1 MSFWNSGPMP
11 MPMGTYNPN
20 MLYPSQPLLAPQQPV
35 YVYRTSHR
43 SHSHSHS
50 HSRRHR
56 SRARSYSSSRSSSR
70 DRDRDR
76 DRSRSRSHSV
86 APAPL
91 QRQPPMMPQMMPQ
104 MAPQIYHVPGHIRPE
119 TLPPNAQVVH
129 LSGHHHH
136 RRHRSHGH
144 ERDPRQEIMV
154 QPPPHV
160 QPQPPPAPAN
170 YQLPSDGFLDGD
182 HERYSRYPQVVHS
195 EPPQHQPESRQRPYP
210 RDDEYERRHGH
221 QGYYGD
227 RHDDRPRPQSEFAS
241 NHSHYGGGHQ
251 SQQQQHSQQQDSHSP
266 RPSSMSFRPSHN
278 GSAGGLGD
286 MAANFASGVLNNYVQ
301 GHSPRPH
308 SFHNSSRPNNR
319 PYPAG
324 GGSGVYQGGAG
335 GTEHAPPPGQL
346 GFGDIAAAFQGG
358 SATGNL
364 EAMGQAIVD
373 AYRYSRCT
381 GRKKAVCIG
390 INYIGSSNEL
400 KGCIN
405 DAWRVRDFLV
415 DSHGFKAQDILML
428 TDDAPDPSI
437 DTRSMTNSR
446 SRSKTSG
453 SRDLS
458 RSQFRALNSRSK
470 VQTPTRE
477 NILQAMK
484 WLVGSPKQDDSL
496 FFHYSGHGGRTPDV
510 HGDEADGYD
519 EGESIPLYF
528 HLTSSRAV
536 TLGQFSTRTYG
547 TARIVFPGWT
557 TFPRGYNG
565 EGEEEAGMCW
575 RHCGSSSLRYY
586 GVSFSDLHPL
596 LTALHHAMTSN
607 DDP

>member
-1 MSFWNSGPMP
+1 
-11 MPMGTYNPN
+11 
-20 MLYPSQPLLAPQQPV
+20 
-35 YVYRTSHR
+35 
-43 SHSHSHS
+43 
-50 HSRRHR
+50 
-56 SRARSYSSSRSSSR
+56 
-70 DRDRDR
+70 
-76 DRSRSRSHSV
+76 
-86 APAPL
+86 
-91 QRQPPMMPQMMPQ
+91 
-104 MAPQIYHVPGHIRPE
+104 
-119 TLPPNAQVVH
+119 
-129 LSGHHHH
+129 
-136 RRHRSHGH
+136 
-144 ERDPRQEIMV
+144 
-154 QPPPHV
+154 
-160 QPQPPPAPAN
+160 
-170 YQLPSDGFLDGD
+170 
-182 HERYSRYPQVVHS
+182 
-195 EPPQHQPESRQRPYP
+195 
-210 RDDEYERRHGH
+210 
-221 QGYYGD
+221 
-227 RHDDRPRPQSEFAS
+227 
-241 NHSHYGGGHQ
+241 
-251 SQQQQHSQQQDSHSP
+251 
-266 RPSSMSFRPSHN
+266 
-278 GSAGGLGD
+278 

-519 EGESIPLYF
+519 EVIYPVDHERNGHILDDTMHEIMMKCLPEGCRLTVSFCLVLRNICSYLINVNIGRLCSI
-528 HLTSSRAV
+528 AV
-536 TLGQFSTRTYG
+536 TLGQFSISIAGCADRQTSADTFKGGVAIGATSYVRTLSLCELQDSLTLG
-547 TARIVFPGWT
+547 IHRFVKQAFLKILKQQ
-557 TFPRGYNG
+557 PRQTYLELLNHLY
-565 EGEEEAGMCW
+565 EMLHEKYDQTPQL
-575 RHCGSSSLRYY
+575 GSSHSI
-586 GVSFSDLHPL
+586 VSASVYSTPFRFSCRVIRRMARKL
-596 LTALHHAMTSN
+596 AY
-607 DDP
+607 

>member
-1 MSFWNSGPMP
+1 
-11 MPMGTYNPN
+11 
-20 MLYPSQPLLAPQQPV
+20 
-35 YVYRTSHR
+35 
-43 SHSHSHS
+43 
-50 HSRRHR
+50 
-56 SRARSYSSSRSSSR
+56 
-70 DRDRDR
+70 
-76 DRSRSRSHSV
+76 
-86 APAPL
+86 
-91 QRQPPMMPQMMPQ
+91 
-104 MAPQIYHVPGHIRPE
+104 
-119 TLPPNAQVVH
+119 
-129 LSGHHHH
+129 
-136 RRHRSHGH
+136 
-144 ERDPRQEIMV
+144 MV
-154 QPPPHV
+154 QPPPQV
-160 QPQPPPAPAN
+160 QPQPYQAPAS
-170 YQLPSDGFLDGD
+170 YQLPNDGFLDGD

-221 QGYYGD
+221 HGYYGD
-227 RHDDRPRPQSEFAS
+227 RHDDRPRPQPEFGS
-241 NHSHYGGGHQ
+241 SHSHNGGGHQ
-251 SQQQQHSQQQDSHSP
+251 PQQQQYSHQQDSHSP
-266 RPSSMSFRPSHN
+266 RPSSMNFRPSHN
-278 GSAGGLGD
+278 GSAGGLGE

-308 SFHNSSRPNNR
+308 SFHNSPRPNN
-319 PYPAG
+319 PSYPMNN
-324 GGSGVYQGGAG
+324 GSGVYQGGIG

-346 GFGDIAAAFQGG
+346 GLGDIASAFHGG
-358 SATGNL
+358 SAAGNL

-405 DAWRVRDFLV
+405 DAWHVRDFLV

-437 DTRSMTNSR
+437 DTRSMNSR
-446 SRSKTSG
+446 SRSKNN

-470 VQTPTRE
+470 VQKPTKE

-519 EGESIPLYF
+519 EVIYPVDHERNGHILDDTMHEIMMKCLPEGCRLTTLFDCCHSGTILDLPYTYSPGGQRSRGDITEKAKRRLACVGDIISIAGCADRQTSADTFQGGVAIGATSYAFLKILKQQPRQTYLELLN
-528 HLTSSRAV
+528 HL
-536 TLGQFSTRTYG
+536 
-547 TARIVFPGWT
+547 
-557 TFPRGYNG
+557 
-565 EGEEEAGMCW
+565 
-575 RHCGSSSLRYY
+575 
-586 GVSFSDLHPL
+586 
-596 LTALHHAMTSN
+596 
-607 DDP
+607 